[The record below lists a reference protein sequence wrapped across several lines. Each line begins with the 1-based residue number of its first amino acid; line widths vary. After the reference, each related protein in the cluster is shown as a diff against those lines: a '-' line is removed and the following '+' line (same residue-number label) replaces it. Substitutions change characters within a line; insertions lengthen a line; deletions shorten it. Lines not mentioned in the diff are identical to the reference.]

1 VVKLE
6 VLFVLSVLVE
16 AVRQLNLGVKLNE
29 EIMRKLVLTILI
41 IIAQSI
47 LSFSNDN
54 NNLYRTE
61 PFI

>member
-1 VVKLE
+1 M
-6 VLFVLSVLVE
+6 E